1 MWTSILTVLSPSPT
15 VATVKRLRYRTTY
28 SSRPLQ
34 GEGGV
39 QALKEFITV
48 TLNGLTLGGLYFLV
62 AAGFTLVFGLMRVVN
77 LAHGSLYLLGGYIG
91 WSIGNATGNWVLAVI
106 LAPLGVAVVGVI
118 LQQALLRRIQG
129 QDLRE
134 ALVTIGVS
142 IVVADL
148 LLARYAGQNYEYTL
162 PDVINGPVNLSI
174 VDLTYPAYRLFI
186 LGIALVVGIGLWFL
200 LKRTRLGMIIRAGID
215 DRDMV
220 SAMGINVQMVF
231 AIVFGLGALLAGL
244 AGVIGGSN
252 LSVRPGDDGLY
263 LLYSLIVVI
272 IGGMGSVGGA
282 ALGALLV
289 GLVSQYGLAYM
300 PTYSILIT
308 FAMMIVVLAVRP
320 QGLLGRRI

>member
-1 MWTSILTVLSPSPT
+1 MT
-15 VATVKRLRYRTTY
+15 
-28 SSRPLQ
+28 
-34 GEGGV
+34 
-39 QALKEFITV
+39 EFVTV

-77 LAHGSLYLLGGYIG
+77 LAHGSLYLLGAYIG
-91 WSIGNATGNWVLAVI
+91 WSIGDATGNWLLAAI
-106 LAPLGVAVVGVI
+106 FAPLIVGVVGII
-118 LQQALLRRIQG
+118 LQQGLLRRIQG

-148 LLARYAGQNYEYTL
+148 LLAQYGGQNYEYAL
-162 PDVINGPVNLSI
+162 PDVINGPAYLGFLNV
-174 VDLTYPAYRLFI
+174 TYPAYRLFI
-186 LGIALVVGIGLWFL
+186 LGIALLVGLGLWL
-200 LKRTRLGMIIRAGID
+200 MLRHTRLGMVIRAGID

-220 SAMGINVQMVF
+220 SAMGINVQFVF

-252 LSVRPGDDGLY
+252 LSVRPGDDSLY

-272 IGGMGSVGGA
+272 IGGMGSIGGA

-300 PTYSILIT
+300 PTYSVLIT

-320 QGLLGRRI
+320 QGLLGRRIS

>member
-1 MWTSILTVLSPSPT
+1 V
-15 VATVKRLRYRTTY
+15 R
-28 SSRPLQ
+28 
-34 GEGGV
+34 
-39 QALKEFITV
+39 EFITI
-48 TLNGLTLGGLYFLV
+48 TLNGLTLSGLYFLV

-77 LAHGSLYLLGGYIG
+77 LAHGSLYLLGAYLG
-91 WSIGNATGNWVLAVI
+91 WSIGDATGNWFLAAI
-106 LAPLGVAVVGVI
+106 CAPLAVAVVGII
-118 LQQALLRRIQG
+118 LQQVLLRHIQG

-148 LLARYAGQNYEYTL
+148 LLAQYGGQNYEFVV
-162 PDVINGPVNLSI
+162 PDVLNGPAYLGIADV
-174 VDLTYPAYRLFI
+174 TYPAYRLFI
-186 LGIALVVGIGLWFL
+186 LGIAVVVGGGLWFL

-220 SAMGINVQMVF
+220 SAIGINIQVIF
-231 AIVFGLGALLAGL
+231 AIVFGIGALLAGL

-252 LSVRPGDDGLY
+252 LSVHPGDDGIY
-263 LLYSLIVVI
+263 LLYSMIVVI

-300 PTYSILIT
+300 PTYSVLIT

-320 QGLLGRRI
+320 QGILGRPI